1 MLANRWSIEAHP
13 PTWDGV
19 DFDSSTPRRVTQI
32 RLNRGGLDGSIPEEL
47 GQLASLKKLDLENNQ
62 LSGSIPKELGQL
74 ASLQKFD
81 LENNQLS
88 GSIPNQLGRL
98 RRLRGLALNNN
109 KLNTLSWNIRMGL
122 GTLLSCWCCG
132 SSSTS

>member
-1 MLANRWSIEAHP
+1 M
-13 PTWDGV
+13 

-47 GQLASLKKLDLENNQ
+47 GQLASLKKL
-62 LSGSIPKELGQL
+62 
-74 ASLQKFD
+74 D